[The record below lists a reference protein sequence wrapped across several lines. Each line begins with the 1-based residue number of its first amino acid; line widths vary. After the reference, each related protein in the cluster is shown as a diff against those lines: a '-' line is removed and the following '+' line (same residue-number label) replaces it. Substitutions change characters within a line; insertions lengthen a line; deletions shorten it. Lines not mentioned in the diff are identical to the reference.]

1 MNTDLH
7 QRAVVAATLGWLRG
21 HTLFAVFAVLTGLA
35 VTVAAAESLLTG
47 SVLPL
52 AFFLILGAVIL
63 SGVLRL
69 GPGGHG
75 TTRVH
80 RRAVRTHE

>member
-1 MNTDLH
+1 MNANLQ
-7 QRAVVAATLGWLRG
+7 QRSVVAASLGWLRG
-21 HTLFAVFAVLTGLA
+21 HTLLVVFGVLTGLA
-35 VTVAAAESLLTG
+35 LTVAAAQSLLTG

-52 AFFLILGAVIL
+52 VFFLILGAVIL

-75 TTRVH
+75 TTRAH
-80 RRAVRTHE
+80 RRAVGTRE